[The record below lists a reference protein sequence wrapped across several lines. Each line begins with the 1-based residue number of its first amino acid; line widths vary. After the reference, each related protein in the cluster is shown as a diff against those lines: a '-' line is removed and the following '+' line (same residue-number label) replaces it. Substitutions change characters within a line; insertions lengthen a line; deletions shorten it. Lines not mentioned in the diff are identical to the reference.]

1 MVKTKD
7 ACNVFGAMTG
17 SGSEEALLEGMALP
31 SREVFLYLLTYIYTR
46 KISRM
51 VGDHCDRSRG
61 KLLSH
66 SIDICHARGRVG

>member
-1 MVKTKD
+1 MPVML
-7 ACNVFGAMTG
+7 FGAMTA
-17 SGSEEALLEGMALP
+17 SGSEEALLEGMELP

-51 VGDHCDRSRG
+51 VGDHYHCNRSRG